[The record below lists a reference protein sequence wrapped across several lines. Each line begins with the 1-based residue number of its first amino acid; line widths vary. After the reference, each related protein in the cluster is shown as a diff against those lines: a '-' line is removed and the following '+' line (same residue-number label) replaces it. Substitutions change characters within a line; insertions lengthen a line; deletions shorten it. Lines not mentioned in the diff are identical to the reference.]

1 MNKVRASVIGSLPRL
16 ADNLTS
22 SISYAIDLQLKH
34 DIEVISDGEQRSDMI
49 EYFTD
54 LPGIASH
61 NGRAYIRDKITAPQ
75 NPEKTFKIL
84 DLTIAQNYLKKIG
97 RGETPIKLS
106 LTGPVT
112 LGFTCASYGLKK
124 TLYQSIAAKQLYS
137 DIANALNPI
146 IQEGLQRGA
155 HIQIDEPALSARYL
169 APSTTIEMINLALE
183 GIVDTYQTQK
193 KMSLHV
199 CGNLTKVPT
208 LLNQLTKV
216 NAGILSIAFAGKNE
230 IANQELPL
238 DNIVDVRKFLGIGCI
253 SVGVKDQSQVGTVD
267 EAISIVRAVVQK
279 IGLQNIFYLHPDC
292 GLRSTPLPIAEKI
305 LDVTSKTVK
314 KISETS

>member
-1 MNKVRASVIGSLPRL
+1 MNKLKASVIGSLPRL

-22 SISYAIDLQLKH
+22 SISYAVDLQLKH

-49 EYFTD
+49 GYFTD
-54 LPGIASH
+54 LPGLASH

-75 NPEKTFKIL
+75 NPEKTFKIR
-84 DLTIAQNYLKKIG
+84 DLRIAQNYLKKIG

-112 LGFTCASYGLKK
+112 LGFTCASSGLKK
-124 TLYQSIAAKQLYS
+124 TLYKNIAAKQLYG
-137 DIANALNPI
+137 DVANALNPI

-155 HIQIDEPALSARYL
+155 YLQIDEPALSAGYL
-169 APSTTIEMINLALE
+169 SPTTAIEMINLALE
-183 GIVDTYQTQK
+183 GVVDTYQTQK
-193 KMSLHV
+193 KMSLHI

-208 LLNQLTKV
+208 LVNQLTKV
-216 NAGILSIAFAGKNE
+216 NVGILSIAFAGKNE
-230 IANQELPL
+230 RKNQELPL
-238 DNIVDVRKFLGIGCI
+238 DNIVDVRKFLGVGCI
-253 SVGVKDQSQVGTVD
+253 SVVVKDQNQVGTVD
-267 EAISIVRAVVQK
+267 ETISIVQTVVQK

-314 KISETS
+314 KISEAS